1 MNTGGRGFIAGTGID
16 RYVVTAAHC
25 APLEQLPRPHLANS
39 SSELAFKGM
48 IGRLS
53 SKRQTIWAELCV
65 FGLTDD
71 VAVFAAP
78 DAQDL
83 PDQNAQ
89 YERFTNAA
97 TMIGIGRPPSL
108 SAPINGKPRR
118 GRPHGCS
125 RSTANWRSCVVH
137 STGRFLSITSGARGI
152 IEGGMSG
159 SPIIDTY
166 GAAIG
171 LVSTGDYSLNRHP
184 SLMDC
189 LPPWLLRELRPDNA
203 KPAMP
208 LAAEANSA

>member
-1 MNTGGRGFIAGTGID
+1 M
-16 RYVVTAAHC
+16 
-25 APLEQLPRPHLANS
+25 
-39 SSELAFKGM
+39 
-48 IGRLS
+48 LS
-53 SKRQTIWAELCV
+53 LDGE
-65 FGLTDD
+65 
-71 VAVFAAP
+71 
-78 DAQDL
+78 
-83 PDQNAQ
+83 
-89 YERFTNAA
+89 
-97 TMIGIGRPPSL
+97 
-108 SAPINGKPRR
+108 
-118 GRPHGCS
+118 
-125 RSTANWRSCVVH
+125 WRSCVVH